1 MVVMTVWCNF
11 FFFKLHQK
19 AGGGVSVQ
27 GGASGGGAV
36 NSWPAIGRAEPHVW
50 CEADTRI
57 VACRRS
63 RHCN

>member
-1 MVVMTVWCNF
+1 
-11 FFFKLHQK
+11 LHQK